1 MKHLIALLLVQL
13 CHAQSLGISHIP
25 TVNTGYSSRYGGP
38 PATTV
43 GQCGYSRVNIGGVCV
58 YDTNVKWCH
67 DQQIRLDDSCD
78 GQCLEERQQVLV
90 DGYCLRKSIAWW
102 CHGQQIWFR
111 HLCDGKCREDLF
123 LVDDRCLK
131 NEELCWAG
139 RWCMTECILPSQ
151 PCNDQCPYG
160 MVLHNNRC
168 VLAADTHKCG
178 LEVRMIEEPCDGR
191 CLSGLVN
198 IAGKCVPSNETLEC
212 HGILQEARV
221 PCDGKCPVTKNRQ
234 FKESIQGDYLTD
246 YARPLYDD
254 YQSSH
259 YDDYAIPLNDDYA
272 TDNKQSPVSVTEE
285 YLTDYVMCGDKC
297 LLRSEAWECDGE
309 CQHHSVPCRGRCL
322 RVDCFEW
329 KYENYKGTCGKVPED
344 VLCVGLG
351 LLPIFASSL
360 GGVST
365 SQLGSR
371 TSGLSECP
379 QTHCRRGS
387 KCCQLVSLGGNTGKN
402 LRCPK
407 IC

>member
-1 MKHLIALLLVQL
+1 VH
-13 CHAQSLGISHIP
+13 
-25 TVNTGYSSRYGGP
+25 
-38 PATTV
+38 
-43 GQCGYSRVNIGGVCV
+43 
-58 YDTNVKWCH
+58 DTNVKWCH
-67 DQQIRLDDSCD
+67 DQQIRRDDPCD
-78 GQCLEERQQVLV
+78 GQCPEWRVLV
-90 DGYCLRKSIAWW
+90 DGYCLGKRKTWW

-111 HLCDGKCREDLF
+111 HLCDGQCREDLF

-131 NEELCWAG
+131 NEELCG
-139 RWCMTECILPSQ
+139 SVIFGKYGSWCMTECVPPSQ
-151 PCNDQCPYG
+151 PCNDQCSYG
-160 MVLHNNRC
+160 MVLHNNKC
-168 VLAADTHKCG
+168 VWAADTHKCG

-198 IAGKCVPSNETLEC
+198 IAGKCVPNNDTLEC

-246 YARPLYDD
+246 YARPLYDV

-272 TDNKQSPVSVTEE
+272 TDNNQSPVSVTEE

-322 RVDCFEW
+322 EVFCFEW
-329 KYENYKGTCGKVPED
+329 KYENYKGTCGKVPTDES
-344 VLCVGLG
+344 CVGLG
-351 LLPIFASSL
+351 SIPIFTSSL

-371 TSGLSECP
+371 TSGLSELSLFKFDLDNRLSECP

-387 KCCQLVSLGGNTGKN
+387 KCCKLVSVGGNTGKN
-402 LRCPK
+402 LRCPER
-407 IC
+407 C